1 MKTRIV
7 PFLIGSF
14 LAGAAH
20 ADPCKW
26 PCDAS
31 LTCRTGST
39 APPVSTCAIAD
50 SCALVTGDGETRAR
64 FDVVGGRLDA
74 STESDGA
81 LLSSG
86 VKVVDSITAHGGSG
100 GPVNV
105 TFELEVRL
113 ERLEPAWPGGSAPK
127 PGAWASTDL
136 LIVGVA
142 GLGFVTPASGVP
154 GHTVD
159 TRTLTLTRPIVP
171 EGAPLVVEWSAGTF
185 ASNGGR
191 ASATGAFRVISS
203 DPSVQLVHCRDIPV
217 ATRPSSWG
225 ALKAAYR

>member
-1 MKTRIV
+1 MKTRIA
-7 PFLIGSF
+7 PILFGSF
-14 LAGAAH
+14 LAGAAS
-20 ADPCKW
+20 ADPCEW
-26 PCDAS
+26 PC
-31 LTCRTGST
+31 
-39 APPVSTCAIAD
+39 VSTLECRSASAPATPTCASAD
-50 SCALVTGDGETRAR
+50 SCALITGDGETRAR
-64 FDVVGGRLDA
+64 FDVIGARLDA

-81 LLSSG
+81 LLTSG

-105 TFELEVRL
+105 TFEFEVRL
-113 ERLEPAWPGGSAPK
+113 ERLEPVWPGGSVPK
-127 PGAWASTDL
+127 PGAWASTDF

-154 GHTVD
+154 GHTVH

-191 ASATGAFRVISS
+191 ASATGAFRVIAS
-203 DPSVQLVHCRDIPV
+203 DPNVRLVHCRDIPV
-217 ATRPSSWG
+217 ATRPASWG
-225 ALKAAYR
+225 ALKAVYR